1 MSSRISK
8 MDWIPKKT
16 WKRQGSDYASLIP
29 WWLRLGLLL
38 AALVGLASDVTST
51 PWTPANLW
59 IIIQFILSYAAIGLC
74 LISIQASLILCAVAM
89 GTTFATHLPFFPMIA
104 ATVIMLV
111 VCTLSRHHVMVI
123 HWGLSFAWLI
133 LTTWLVEL
141 RGVGST
147 IAFWWGSISVLCGAS
162 LIGLA
167 LRYLV
172 VRTVKMRRQLVAV
185 RARQEEVRREER
197 QHLARE
203 LHDVV
208 AHHIT
213 VITMNVMAHRKSR
226 DPDLLQD
233 VLGIIDDSAREAL
246 TELRALLDV
255 LRTGEAKDSKAF
267 AEQINSTP
275 NINEQIDRHIES
287 LRGLGFT
294 ITSMNTD
301 PRVESLPF
309 SLRNTC
315 ARLIQESVT
324 NIVKHAHAGA
334 ACSITL
340 AVKATEVQ
348 VKITN
353 SHPKIVAHQRL
364 EGYGL
369 TSLHE
374 RVIAVNGSYSSGLRG
389 DQWVVEARIPIHN
402 SDTSHL
408 TPRKN
413 PE

>member
-1 MSSRISK
+1 MSSRTPKLDWISK
-8 MDWIPKKT
+8 NA
-16 WKRQGSDYASLIP
+16 WKQQGSDYATLTP
-29 WWLRLGLLL
+29 WWLRVGLLL
-38 AALVGLASDVTST
+38 AALVGLASDATST
-51 PWTPANLW
+51 SWTPANIW
-59 IIIQFILSYAAIGLC
+59 IIVQFILSYAAIGLC
-74 LISIQASLILCAVAM
+74 LISIQASLILCAMAM
-89 GTTFATHLPFFPMIA
+89 GTTFTTHLPFFPMIA
-104 ATVIMLV
+104 ATIIMLA
-111 VCTLSRHHVMVI
+111 VCTLFRHHLMAI
-123 HWGLSFAWLI
+123 HWGLTIAWLSATI
-133 LTTWLVEL
+133 WFIEI
-141 RGVGST
+141 RGISSGS
-147 IAFWWGSISVLCGAS
+147 AFWWGSISVLCGTS
-162 LIGLA
+162 LVGLA

-172 VRTVKMRRQLVAV
+172 VRTVKIRRQLVAV

-213 VITMNVMAHRKSR
+213 VITMNVMAHRNSR

-246 TELRALLDV
+246 SELRALLNV
-255 LRTGEAKDSKAF
+255 LRTEETEDPKALT
-267 AEQINSTP
+267 EQIDSAP
-275 NINEQIDRHIES
+275 SISEQIDRHIES
-287 LRGLGFT
+287 LRGLGFA
-294 ITSMNTD
+294 ITSTDTD

-324 NIVKHAHAGA
+324 NIAKHAHTGA
-334 ACSITL
+334 ACSIAL
-340 AVKATEVQ
+340 VVEKTEVQ
-348 VKITN
+348 VRITN
-353 SHPKIVAHQRL
+353 SRPKITAHQRPG
-364 EGYGL
+364 GYGL

-402 SDTSHL
+402 SDPSHSTS
-408 TPRKN
+408 RRN

>member
-1 MSSRISK
+1 MSSRIPK

-16 WKRQGSDYASLIP
+16 WKRQGSDYSSLIP

-123 HWGLSFAWLI
+123 HWGLSLAWLI

-246 TELRALLDV
+246 SELRALLDV
-255 LRTGEAKDSKAF
+255 LRTAETKGPKNF
-267 AEQINSTP
+267 AEQINTIPLIS
-275 NINEQIDRHIES
+275 EQVNRHMES
-287 LRGLGFT
+287 LKRLGFT
-294 ITSMNTD
+294 VTSADTD

-324 NIVKHAHAGA
+324 NIAKHAQKGA

-340 AVKATEVQ
+340 AVKRTEVQ
-348 VKITN
+348 VRITN
-353 SHPKIVAHQRL
+353 SHPKITTRQRPG
-364 EGYGL
+364 GYGL

-374 RVIAVNGSYSSGLRG
+374 RVIAVKGSYSSELRG
-389 DQWVVEARIPIHN
+389 DQWVVEAHIPIHS
-402 SDTSHL
+402 SDPSHP
-408 TPRKN
+408 TPHSPPR
-413 PE
+413 